1 MKYLII
7 FSSFLFFYSNA
18 QPLPS
23 IIIVDSISFSK
34 KPLFVKKIKANNTK
48 TTIYFLSLS
57 MKKTM
62 PIAISNNGKN
72 IFIYKKDTMTMSI
85 ILSLEKR
92 KQILI
97 QNLHF
102 QKGEYTINLKDC
114 NFQNDYYIKNFP
126 CDCLN
131 YRREEE

>member
-23 IIIVDSISFSK
+23 IIIVDSISISK
-34 KPLFVKKIKANNTK
+34 QPLFVKEIKTNNVE
-48 TTIYFLSLS
+48 TIYFLSS
-57 MKKTM
+57 STKEIKH
-62 PIAISNNGKN
+62 IAISNNGKN
-72 IFIYKKDTMTMSI
+72 IFIYKKDTMSI
-85 ILSLEKR
+85 TLSLEKR

-102 QKGEYTINLKDC
+102 QKGKFLINFENC
-114 NFQNDYYIKNFP
+114 NFQSNYHIKNFP

>member
-1 MKYLII
+1 MRYLII
-7 FSSFLFFYSNA
+7 FLSFLFFYSNA

-23 IIIVDSISFSK
+23 IIIVDSISISK

-72 IFIYKKDTMTMSI
+72 IFIYKKDTMSI
-85 ILSLEKR
+85 TLSLEKR

-114 NFQNDYYIKNFP
+114 NFQSDYYIKNFP
-126 CDCLN
+126 FDCLT

>member
-1 MKYLII
+1 MRHLII
-7 FSSFLFFYSNA
+7 FLSFLFFYSNA

-23 IIIVDSISFSK
+23 IIIVDSISISK
-34 KPLFVKKIKANNTK
+34 QPLFVKEIKTNNVE
-48 TTIYFLSLS
+48 TIYFLSS
-57 MKKTM
+57 STKEIKH
-62 PIAISNNGKN
+62 IAIRNNGRN
-72 IFIYKKDTMTMSI
+72 LFIYKKDTMSI
-85 ILSLEKR
+85 TLSLEKR

-102 QKGEYTINLKDC
+102 QKGEDTINLKDC
-114 NFQNDYYIKNFP
+114 NFQSDYYIKNFP

>member
-1 MKYLII
+1 MRYLII
-7 FSSFLFFYSNA
+7 FLSFLFFYSNA

-72 IFIYKKDTMTMSI
+72 IFIYKKDTMSI
-85 ILSLEKR
+85 ILSLEER
-92 KQILI
+92 KQIFI
-97 QNLHF
+97 ENLHF
-102 QKGEYTINLKDC
+102 QKGKFLINFENC
-114 NFQNDYYIKNFP
+114 NFQSNYHIKNFP

>member
-7 FSSFLFFYSNA
+7 FLSFLFFYSNA

-23 IIIVDSISFSK
+23 IIIVDSISISK
-34 KPLFVKKIKANNTK
+34 KTLFVKKIKANNTK

-62 PIAISNNGKN
+62 PIAIRNNGKN
-72 IFIYKKDTMTMSI
+72 IFIYKKDTMSI
-85 ILSLEKR
+85 TLSLEKR

-114 NFQNDYYIKNFP
+114 NFQSDYYIKNFP

>member
-1 MKYLII
+1 MRYLII

-57 MKKTM
+57 IKKTM

-85 ILSLEKR
+85 ILSLEER
-92 KQILI
+92 KQIFI
-97 QNLHF
+97 ENLHF